1 MTEDRGFA
9 GASAYREARLAGG
22 TRDRRDWRAGAV
34 GESIVGRQL
43 AELDDR
49 GVRAV
54 HDRAV
59 PGSLGNIDHI
69 AVTPMGVYVIDA
81 KNYSGQPRVET
92 EPGPDPTPRRLFIGR
107 DDHTHLVHAVRG
119 QVRVVLGALDEP
131 GVPVRGILCFV
142 GAEWQLLNGYLFDG
156 VGITSTDGLAA
167 LLALPG
173 PLDTERVDVLHQRL
187 VSRLDSR

>member
-22 TRDRRDWRAGAV
+22 SRDRRDWRAGAV
-34 GESIVGRQL
+34 GESIVGRLL

-54 HDRAV
+54 HDRRV

-69 AVTPMGVYVIDA
+69 AVTPRGVYVIDA
-81 KNYSGQPRVET
+81 KNYSGHPRVEA
-92 EPGPDPTPRRLFIGR
+92 EPGADPTPRRLFIGR

-119 QVRVVLGALDEP
+119 QVRVVKGALDDP
-131 GVPVRGILCFV
+131 TVPVRGVLCFV
-142 GAEWQLLNGYLFDG
+142 GAEWQVLNGYLVDK

-167 LLALPG
+167 LLVIPG
-173 PLDTERVDVLHQRL
+173 PLNATRVDALHQRL
-187 VSRLDSR
+187 TTTLEPA